1 MANNKSWQRRTDDW
15 VAAQHRSNKR
25 KAEADRLD
33 KHGEARR
40 DFLAQS
46 FEARRNQP
54 Q

>member
-15 VAAQHRSNKR
+15 VAAQHRSNER

-40 DFLAQS
+40 EFLAQRLA
-46 FEARRNQP
+46 ERRNSP